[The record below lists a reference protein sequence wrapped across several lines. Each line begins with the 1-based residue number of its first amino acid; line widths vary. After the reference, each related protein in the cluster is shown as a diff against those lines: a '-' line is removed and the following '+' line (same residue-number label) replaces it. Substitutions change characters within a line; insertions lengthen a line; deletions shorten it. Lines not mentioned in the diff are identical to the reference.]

1 VASAA
6 FRLEPSGPPAACSFP
21 KCVLDAFH
29 DGDHEFCCEAALQ
42 SRPRPQ
48 PVYHCVVCGRGFI
61 IFGDPAHPI
70 PRTCGDQEC
79 ALHLLRHDT
88 PEFLPI
94 ICPCPQRSYR
104 HELAIHVQ
112 LRAESYNPKVRFR
125 YPWTLCLSPRTEPSA
140 EGRQE

>member
-1 VASAA
+1 MASAA

-21 KCVLDAFH
+21 KCLLDAFH
-29 DGDHEFCCEAALQ
+29 DGDHEIAPPAP
-42 SRPRPQ
+42 RARPQ
-48 PVYHCVVCGRGFI
+48 PFHHCVVCGRGFI
-61 IFGDPAHPI
+61 IYGDPAHPI
-70 PRTCGDQEC
+70 PRTCGSQLC
-79 ALHLLRHDT
+79 IQHLARRYAEPVPL
-88 PEFLPI
+88 L
-94 ICPCPQRSYR
+94 CPCPQRPYR